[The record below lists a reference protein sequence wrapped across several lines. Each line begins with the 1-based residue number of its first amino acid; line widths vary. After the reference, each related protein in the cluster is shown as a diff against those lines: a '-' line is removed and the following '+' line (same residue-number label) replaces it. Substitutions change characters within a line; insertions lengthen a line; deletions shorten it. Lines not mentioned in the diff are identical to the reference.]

1 MTLKRT
7 LFQGLARRCTCP
19 CRGRRCT
26 PSPRKMP
33 MLSPRGELQP
43 LRPHA
48 ATAAAAVGACT
59 PQPEKRHFEKPLH
72 QSREQLQLRAPKTQ
86 RSQKETKN
94 KPFLGFYT
102 RIDLLLDLVH
112 AISLLIHFTH
122 LLTHPSHYNFLSCS
136 LYFCRFMLF
145 KLLFYHLK

>member
-1 MTLKRT
+1 MPLKRT
-7 LFQGLARRCTCP
+7 LFQGLARCCACP

-33 MLSPRGELQP
+33 CCRQGASCNRCVHTVRLREPRSEPALRDQRSAALRSP
-43 LRPHA
+43 
-48 ATAAAAVGACT
+48 
-59 PQPEKRHFEKPLH
+59 
-72 QSREQLQLRAPKTQ
+72 APKPGAAPTQ
-86 RSQKETKN
+86 GNKDPAQPKRNKN

>member
-1 MTLKRT
+1 M
-7 LFQGLARRCTCP
+7 QGTQVHALAQEDA
-19 CRGRRCT
+19 
-26 PSPRKMP
+26 
-33 MLSPRGELQP
+33 MLSPRGQLQP
-43 LRPHA
+43 LRPHG
-48 ATAAAAVGACT
+48 ATAAARSEPA
-59 PQPEKRHFEKPLH
+59 
-72 QSREQLQLRAPKTQ
+72 LRDQ
-86 RSQKETKN
+86 RSAALRSPARKPGAAPARGNKDPAQPKRNKN